1 MTMCARLSTS
11 KCLLSFSRRDHAMLN
26 MSVDLMS
33 GAELNSRN
41 KSLSQFPKGVSVM
54 RNLIAHSFYVLV
66 SILIL
71 ASSSSALSPDG
82 LALISLKA
90 LLNDPTHYLANWNES
105 DADPC
110 GWAGVRCQPQTS
122 RVQMLLLP
130 FKQLR
135 GPISP
140 EIGKLDQLRR
150 LSLHSNQLF
159 GPIPKELGN
168 CTSLRQLYLRGNFL
182 TGSIPTE
189 LGMLRLLVELDLAGN
204 GLTGNIPRSI
214 GSLSRMKFLNVSTN
228 FLSGEI
234 PTDGIFK
241 FFTLQSFLEN
251 PGLCGS
257 QVKITCQSVPPASG
271 PSDLNSS
278 ASSPL
283 HSEPL
288 PLGRNSPAP
297 SPAIASA
304 GGSIP
309 STTSQKHSYSNA
321 LLISAMSTVCIA
333 LLIAL
338 MCFWGWFLYKKYGN
352 QKRNLAKVKGA
363 EAYNGDKLVNF
374 HGDLPYTT
382 MNIIKKM
389 DLLDERDMIGSGG
402 FGTVY
407 RLVMDDGKIYAVKRI
422 GVLGLSSDRVF
433 ERELE
438 ILGSFKH
445 RNLVNL
451 RGYCNSPTAKLL
463 IYDYLPCGNLEEFL
477 HDREPQEVLLNW
489 AARMKIAIG
498 AARGLAYLHHD
509 CSPRIIHRDI
519 KSSNILLDDNLDP
532 HVSDFGLAKL
542 LEDKASHVTTIV
554 AGTFG
559 YLAPEY
565 MHTGRAT
572 EKGDVYSYG
581 VVLLE
586 LLSGKRPSDP
596 SLMAEGL
603 NLVGWVMLCIKENIQ
618 FEIFDPKIIDGAPK
632 EQLES
637 VLQIAVTCINA
648 MPEERPTMDR
658 VVQLL
663 EADTLSPCPSEL
675 SNFYRSPHSDEEAR
689 GR

>member
-1 MTMCARLSTS
+1 
-11 KCLLSFSRRDHAMLN
+11 
-26 MSVDLMS
+26 
-33 GAELNSRN
+33 
-41 KSLSQFPKGVSVM
+41 M
-54 RNLIAHSFYVLV
+54 RNVFSHRLFLFVF
-66 SILIL
+66 ILNL
-71 ASSSSALSPDG
+71 ASSTLALTPDG
-82 LALISLKA
+82 LALMSLKE
-90 LLNDPTHYLANWNES
+90 LLIDPDNRLANWNES

-110 GWAGVRCQPQTS
+110 RWVGVRCLLNTS
-122 RVQMLLLP
+122 RVQMLVLP

-140 EIGKLDQLRR
+140 EIGKLDQLSR
-150 LSLHSNQLF
+150 LSLHSNKLY

-189 LGMLRLLVELDLAGN
+189 LGNLRLLAVLDLSSN
-204 GLTGNIPRSI
+204 GLTGSIPSSI
-214 GSLSRMKFLNVSTN
+214 GSLFRLTFLNVSSN
-228 FLSGEI
+228 FLSGDI
-234 PTDGIFK
+234 PTNGVLK
-241 FFTLQSFLEN
+241 NFTSQSFLEN

-257 QVKITCQSVPPASG
+257 QVKIICQGISPAPAPAPWKPTPASA
-271 PSDLNSS
+271 P
-278 ASSPL
+278 PY
-283 HSEPL
+283 SEPL
-288 PLGRNSPAP
+288 PFGDGNSPAP

-304 GGSIP
+304 AGGSTVEPTI
-309 STTSQKHSYSNA
+309 TSQKHGYSNA

-338 MCFWGWFLYKKYGN
+338 MCFWGWFLHNKYGK
-352 QKRNLAKVKGA
+352 QKQVLGKVKGV
-363 EAYNGDKLVNF
+363 EAYHGAKVVNF

-382 MNIIKKM
+382 LNIIKKM

-422 GVLGLSSDRVF
+422 GVFGLSSDRVF

-489 AARMKIAIG
+489 AARLKIAIG

-519 KSSNILLDDNLDP
+519 KSSNILLDENLDP

-586 LLSGKRPSDP
+586 LLSGRRPSDP
-596 SLMAEGL
+596 SLIAEGL
-603 NLVGWVMLCIKENIQ
+603 NLVGWVTLCIKENMQ
-618 FEIFDPKIIDGAPK
+618 FEIFDPRIIDGAPK
-632 EQLES
+632 DQLES
-637 VLQIAVTCINA
+637 VLQIAVMCINA
-648 MPEERPTMDR
+648 LPEERPTMDR

>member
-1 MTMCARLSTS
+1 
-11 KCLLSFSRRDHAMLN
+11 MLTI
-26 MSVDLMS
+26 SIVLTS
-33 GAELNSRN
+33 GAEGNLRN
-41 KSLSQFPKGVSVM
+41 KSFCPFPLGVSVM
-54 RNLIAHSFYVLV
+54 RNFIAHSFYMLLF
-66 SILIL
+66 ILIL
-71 ASSSSALSPDG
+71 ASSTLALSPDG
-82 LALISLKA
+82 VALMSLKA
-90 LLNDPTHYLANWNES
+90 LLNDPTDSLANWNES

-110 GWAGVRCQPQTS
+110 RWNGVSCQIQTN
-122 RVQMLLLP
+122 RVRMLALP
-130 FKQLR
+130 FKELR
-135 GPISP
+135 GSISP

-150 LSLHSNQLF
+150 LSLHSNKLF
-159 GPIPKELGN
+159 GPIPKELSN

-182 TGSIPTE
+182 TGNIPTE
-189 LGMLRLLVELDLAGN
+189 LGNLRLLGVLDLSSN

-214 GSLSRMKFLNVSTN
+214 GSLSRLQFLNISSN

-234 PTDGIFK
+234 PTNGVLKYFS
-241 FFTLQSFLEN
+241 LRSFLEN

-257 QVKITCQSVPPASG
+257 QVKLTCQSAPSTPAPKEITS
-271 PSDLNSS
+271 P

-283 HSEPL
+283 HSEP
-288 PLGRNSPAP
+288 SPAP

-309 STTSQKHSYSNA
+309 IPVPSTSQKHSYSNA

-352 QKRNLAKVKGA
+352 KKPNLAKVKGA
-363 EAYNGDKLVNF
+363 EACNAPKVVNF
-374 HGDLPYTT
+374 HGDLPYTN
-382 MNIIKKM
+382 MHIIKKM

-407 RLVMDDGKIYAVKRI
+407 RLVMDDGKTYAVKRI

-586 LLSGKRPSDP
+586 LISGRRPSDP
-596 SLMAEGL
+596 SLIAEGM
-603 NLVGWVMLCIKENIQ
+603 NLVGWVTLCIKENMQ
-618 FEIFDPKIIDGAPK
+618 FEIFDPKILDGAPK

-637 VLQIAVTCINA
+637 VLQIAVTCINTV
-648 MPEERPTMDR
+648 PEERPTMDR

>member
-1 MTMCARLSTS
+1 MLIINVLRTS
-11 KCLLSFSRRDHAMLN
+11 GVKENL
-26 MSVDLMS
+26 
-33 GAELNSRN
+33 RN
-41 KSLSQFPKGVSVM
+41 KRLCRSPLGVSVM
-54 RNLIAHSFYVLV
+54 RNLIEHSLPMLV
-66 SILIL
+66 FILL
-71 ASSSSALSPDG
+71 SASSSVALSPDG
-82 LALISLKA
+82 VALLSFKA
-90 LLNDPTHYLANWNES
+90 LLNDPSDSLASWKES
-105 DADPC
+105 DSDPC
-110 GWAGVRCQPQTS
+110 RWNGVSCEIQTS
-122 RVQMLLLP
+122 RVRILALP

-135 GPISP
+135 GSISP

-150 LSLHSNQLF
+150 LSLHSNKLF
-159 GPIPKELGN
+159 GPIPKELSN
-168 CTSLRQLYLRGNFL
+168 CTSLRQLYLRDNFL
-182 TGSIPTE
+182 TGGIPTE
-189 LGMLRLLVELDLAGN
+189 LGNLRNLGILDLSSN
-204 GLTGNIPRSI
+204 GLTGNIPRAI
-214 GSLSRMKFLNVSTN
+214 GSLLRLKFLNVSSN
-228 FLSGEI
+228 FFSGEI
-234 PTDGIFK
+234 PTNGVLKNFS
-241 FFTLQSFLEN
+241 LRSFLQN

-257 QVKITCQSVPPASG
+257 QVRVTCSSAPSEPAPSELIPP
-271 PSDLNSS
+271 

-283 HSEPL
+283 HSEPI
-288 PLGRNSPAP
+288 PLRGGNSPAP
-297 SPAIASA
+297 SPAIAS
-304 GGSIP
+304 GRSTPVP
-309 STTSQKHSYSNA
+309 STSHKHSYSNA

-338 MCFWGWFLYKKYGN
+338 MCFWAWFLYKKYGN
-352 QKRNLAKVKGA
+352 KKPNLAKVKGV
-363 EAYNGDKLVNF
+363 EACNGPKVVDF
-374 HGDLPYTT
+374 HGDLPYTN
-382 MNIIKKM
+382 MHIIKKM

-407 RLVMDDGKIYAVKRI
+407 RLVMDDGKTYAVKRI

-477 HDREPQEVLLNW
+477 HDREPEEVLLNW
-489 AARMKIAIG
+489 VARMKIAIG

-596 SLMAEGL
+596 SLIAEGL
-603 NLVGWVMLCIKENIQ
+603 NLVNWVTLCIKENMQ
-618 FEIFDPKIIDGAPK
+618 FEIFDPKIVDGAPK

-637 VLQIAVTCINA
+637 VLQIAVACINPG
-648 MPEERPTMDR
+648 PEERPTMDR

-675 SNFYRSPHSDEEAR
+675 SNFYRSPHSDDEAR